1 MTTVLIVDDEAL
13 AIQAIRRSINWK
25 NLDVDRVLDA
35 GEYESPLKL
44 IAKLVLRPGSSLGYH
59 THEGEEEIIHVLSG
73 TAAYNDDGTET
84 RLHAGDSC
92 ICLSDHGHSIA
103 CAGEEPLTVYAVI
116 NKI

>member
-1 MTTVLIVDDEAL
+1 MVKREAERTRQFNEHMKGGTGTVEVI
-13 AIQAIRRSINWK
+13 
-25 NLDVDRVLDA
+25 RVLDA

-84 RLHAGDSC
+84 TLHAGDSC

-103 CAGEEPLTVYAVI
+103 CAGKEPLTVYAVI

>member
-1 MTTVLIVDDEAL
+1 MVKREAELTRQFNEHMKGGTGTVEVI
-13 AIQAIRRSINWK
+13 
-25 NLDVDRVLDA
+25 RVLDA

-44 IAKLVLRPGSSLGYH
+44 IAKLVLRPGSSLDYH

-103 CAGEEPLTVYAVI
+103 CAGEELLTVYAVI

>member
-1 MTTVLIVDDEAL
+1 MVKREAELTRQFNEHMKGGNGTVEVI
-13 AIQAIRRSINWK
+13 
-25 NLDVDRVLDA
+25 RVLDA

-73 TAAYNDDGTET
+73 TAA
-84 RLHAGDSC
+84 C
-92 ICLSDHGHSIA
+92 ICLSGHGHSIA
-103 CAGEEPLTVYAVI
+103 CAGEEPLTAYAVI